1 MDEAQQYRSKCPIN
15 LALEI
20 FGDKWSLLIVRDIV
34 YFGKNTFGEFLQS
47 AESVSS
53 HTLTRRLVHLEETG
67 ILQKKPDPED
77 KRKDLY
83 ALTDKGL
90 DLIPILL
97 ELGIWGGKHSE
108 YDDSLQRWIAQ
119 GIVTKEQLA
128 QRLRKAVTNGRSLA
142 TIASELDDQTV

>member
-1 MDEAQQYRSKCPIN
+1 MDEEQRHRSRCPIN

-20 FGDKWSLLIVRDIV
+20 FGDRWSLLIIRDSV

-67 ILQKKPDPED
+67 ILEKKPNPED

-90 DLIPILL
+90 DLIPVLL

-108 YDDSLQRWIAQ
+108 YDDSPQRWVAQ
-119 GIVTKEQLA
+119 GVITKEQLA
-128 QRLRKAVTNGRSLA
+128 QRLRVAVTNGGSLA
-142 TIASELDDQTV
+142 TIAAELDAHTV